1 MGIVCSHYGNSYVP
15 SLGTTCFPYGNKL
28 FPLSLLLWNYL
39 ITNAL
44 ILIEFHFCP
53 YLLPKICFGDGWVTA
68 QKGSRH
74 HLKLYKSA
82 AYLPRWRLKPFL
94 YLLLMHVCML
104 LTHVNKLYSFCLY
117 SQNGYSSVLSS
128 SQSLLGDRQS
138 TAFGFQVSG
147 YKYLFCLF
155 PKPTNRIL
163 YIIYNI

>member
-15 SLGTTCFPYGNKL
+15 TLGTTCFPYGNKL

-74 HLKLYKSA
+74 HLKLYKSE

-128 SQSLLGDRQS
+128 SQSLLGVKSEHCLR
-138 TAFGFQVSG
+138 VSG
-147 YKYLFCLF
+147 FRLQIPVLFV
-155 PKPTNRIL
+155 P
-163 YIIYNI
+163 